1 MKILLAGILGGIV
14 MFIWTSIAHMALP
27 LGEAG
32 IGEIPNES
40 AVLSAMQSNIGD
52 QTGLYIFPG
61 PGVGKNATRQE
72 KNEAMKHMGEKIAMN
87 PSGILMY
94 HAPGRQL
101 MLGKLL
107 GIEFGTE
114 LLEAILVVFLLAQTR
129 IASFASRVGFVLVA
143 GILAAIATNVSYWN
157 WYGFPCVYTAS
168 YMFIQIVGFFLV
180 GIVAAFMLR
189 KMSVRI
195 AP

>member
-1 MKILLAGILGGIV
+1 MKILLAGILGGIA
-14 MFIWTSIAHMALP
+14 MFIWTSIAHMFLP

-32 IGEIPNES
+32 ISEIPNES

-72 KNEAMKHMGEKIAMN
+72 KNEAMKQMPEKMAAN

-94 HAPGRQL
+94 HAPGRPFTFGKW
-101 MLGKLL
+101 LGV
-107 GIEFGTE
+107 EFATE
-114 LLEAILVVFLLAQTR
+114 LLEAILAVFLLAQTT
-129 IASFASRVGFVLVA
+129 IASFVRRVGFVLVV
-143 GILAAIATNVSYWN
+143 GILAAIATNVSYAN

-168 YMFIQIVGFFLV
+168 YMSIQIIGFLLV
-180 GIVAAFMLR
+180 GIVAALVLPKR
-189 KMSVRI
+189 
-195 AP
+195 APAL

>member
-1 MKILLAGILGGIV
+1 MKILLAGILGGIA
-14 MFIWTSIAHMALP
+14 MFIWTSIAHMFLP

-32 IGEIPNES
+32 ISEIPNES

-72 KNEAMKHMGEKIAMN
+72 KNEAMKRMVEKMATN

-94 HAPGRQL
+94 HGPGRPFT
-101 MLGKLL
+101 LGKWL
-107 GIEFGTE
+107 GIEFATE
-114 LLEAILVVFLLAQTR
+114 LVESILVVFLLAQTV
-129 IASFASRVGFVLVA
+129 IASFAGRVGFVLVA

-168 YMFIQIVGFFLV
+168 YVFIQVIGFLCV
-180 GIVAAFMLR
+180 GIVAALMLR
-189 KMSVRI
+189 KR
-195 AP
+195 APAA

>member
-1 MKILLAGILGGIV
+1 MRILLAGVLGGIA

-32 IGEIPNES
+32 INEIPNES
-40 AVLSAMQSNIGD
+40 AVLGAMQNNIGE

-72 KNEAMKHMGEKIAMN
+72 KNEAMKHMGEKMATN

-94 HAPGRQL
+94 HAPGRPFTF
-101 MLGKLL
+101 GKWL

-129 IASFASRVGFVLVA
+129 IASFAGRVGFVLAA

-157 WYGFPCVYTAS
+157 WYGFPCVYTTG
-168 YMFIQIVGFFLV
+168 YMFIQIIGFLCV
-180 GIVAAFMLR
+180 GIVAALVLR
-189 KMSVRI
+189 KRGP
-195 AP
+195 AA